1 MTTLKRVALY
11 ARFSSD
17 NQRAESI
24 DAQIRAMK
32 KYCQENHY
40 LIVETY
46 VDEAKSATSDKR
58 PAFQQMIKDSDKK
71 LFDVLLVHKL
81 DRFSRNRYDSAMYKN
96 RLKRNG
102 VTVFSVLEKL
112 NDSPESVIMESLLE
126 GMSEYY
132 SKNLSR
138 EVMKGLNENALK
150 CKHTGGKPPLGYSL
164 APDKTLVI
172 NENEAV
178 IVRMIFDLYDKGFQ
192 YTYIMK
198 KLEQEGYRTR
208 NGNIFS
214 KNSLYTI
221 MHNEK
226 YNGVYVY
233 NRLASKDSSGK
244 RNGHKYKDSS
254 EIVRVEGGC
263 PAIVPKEMFQ
273 RVQKRLSMNL
283 HRVECRVTK
292 EYYLLSSK
300 VVCGVCGRHMS
311 GSSRRSGNKKYYLS
325 TYRCAQL
332 RTVCGNREIN
342 HLYLDDFIDNYMKEH
357 FFTLE
362 NLTKIQADYA
372 EKVKQLSGSTTK
384 KLEQFQHE
392 LTAVN
397 EKLKNLMQLVEKG
410 LLNEA
415 LYQKI
420 EKLNSEKIRLETCM
434 NEIPKKVSDAIEWT
448 PEGVMKEYNNAMYG
462 SEEYRLLLQ
471 RFISEIRVSKF
482 DVKLILKAGEN
493 YDSGL
498 SLEMEVDFTRKM
510 IYEHYGSHVRG
521 A

>member
-1 MTTLKRVALY
+1 
-11 ARFSSD
+11 
-17 NQRAESI
+17 
-24 DAQIRAMK
+24 
-32 KYCQENHY
+32 
-40 LIVETY
+40 
-46 VDEAKSATSDKR
+46 
-58 PAFQQMIKDSDKK
+58 
-71 LFDVLLVHKL
+71 
-81 DRFSRNRYDSAMYKN
+81 
-96 RLKRNG
+96 
-102 VTVFSVLEKL
+102 
-112 NDSPESVIMESLLE
+112 
-126 GMSEYY
+126 
-132 SKNLSR
+132 
-138 EVMKGLNENALK
+138 MKGLNENALK

-208 NGNIFS
+208 NGNIFN

-342 HLYLDDFIDNYMKEH
+342 HLYLDGFIDSYMKEH

-362 NLTKIQADYA
+362 NLKKIKADYA
-372 EKVKQLSGSTTK
+372 ETLKSMSGNEAE
-384 KLEQFQHE
+384 KLEQFQHD
-392 LTAVN
+392 LDSVN

-410 LLNEA
+410 LLNEV
-415 LYQKI
+415 LYQQI
-420 EKLNSEKIRLETCM
+420 ESLNTEKIRLEACIH
-434 NEIPKKVSDAIEWT
+434 EIPKKVSDAIEWT
-448 PEGVMKEYNNAMYG
+448 PEEVMVEYKNWSY
-462 SEEYRLLLQ
+462 
-471 RFISEIRVSKF
+471 
-482 DVKLILKAGEN
+482 VKI
-493 YDSGL
+493 
-498 SLEMEVDFTRKM
+498 
-510 IYEHYGSHVRG
+510 
-521 A
+521 